1 LIDRGMGETEAYQ
14 TIQRKA
20 RDGRTSMREVAEKIL
35 AEGQKP

>member
-1 LIDRGMGETEAYQ
+1 MSEHEAYQ

-35 AEGQKP
+35 AEGQKT